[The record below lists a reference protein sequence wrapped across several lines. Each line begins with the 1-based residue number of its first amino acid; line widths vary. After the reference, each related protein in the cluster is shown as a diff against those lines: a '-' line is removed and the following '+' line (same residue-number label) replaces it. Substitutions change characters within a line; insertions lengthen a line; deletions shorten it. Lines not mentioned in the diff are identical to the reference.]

1 MTDTS
6 TPDVLLVEDNPGD
19 VRLTRE
25 ALDESDTEVLL
36 HVVNDGIEAIEF
48 LAGEGNH
55 VDTPTP
61 DMILLDLNL
70 PRKSGEEV
78 LETIREDGSL
88 PTPPVVVLTS
98 SNAAEDVAR
107 SYELSANAYLTKPV
121 APDEFIATIRQF
133 ETFWL
138 STAHLPPGEV

>member
-25 ALDESDTEVLL
+25 ALDESDTEVRL
-36 HVVNDGIEAIEF
+36 HVVSDGIEAIEF

>member
-1 MTDTS
+1 MTDAT
-6 TPDVLLVEDNPGD
+6 TPHVLLVEDNPGD
-19 VRLTRE
+19 VRLTQE
-25 ALDESDTEVLL
+25 ALEESETDIRL
-36 HVVNDGIEAIEF
+36 HVVTDGVEAIEY
-48 LAGEGNH
+48 LAKEGDH
-55 VDTPTP
+55 ADELTP
-61 DMILLDLNL
+61 DVILLDLNL

-78 LETIREDGSL
+78 LETIREDDSL

-98 SNAAEDVAR
+98 SDAAEDVAR

-121 APDEFIATIRQF
+121 APDEFIATIEQF